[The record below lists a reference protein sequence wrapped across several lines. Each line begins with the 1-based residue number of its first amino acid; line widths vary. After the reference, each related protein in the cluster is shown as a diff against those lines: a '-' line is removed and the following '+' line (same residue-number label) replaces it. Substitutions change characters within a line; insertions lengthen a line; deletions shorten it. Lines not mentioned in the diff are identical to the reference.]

1 MRHDHRGVAMNQITV
16 AAFLDELQQIKTAE
30 DPGVASRVLHGAGRA
45 AGAGLGA
52 ATKLWT
58 AARAGAD
65 AAASHLEQGGG
76 TARSLLG
83 GATRLAPYAGVVYAG
98 HKIMHSAPVEN
109 WRYKRQLRQMQQG
122 Y

>member
-1 MRHDHRGVAMNQITV
+1 MNHITV
-16 AAFLDELQQIKTAE
+16 AAFLDEMQQIKIAE
-30 DPGVASRVLHGAGRA
+30 EAGLAGQALHGFGRA

-52 ATKLWT
+52 ASKLWT

-76 TARSLLG
+76 VPRTLLG
-83 GATRLAPYAGVVYAG
+83 GAVRLAPYAGLMYAG
-98 HKIMHSAPVEN
+98 HKIVHSAPVEN

-122 Y
+122 M